1 MHFILEKRKEAKSA
15 AMKLIIPV
23 LDYPFSYPFWKL
35 NNPDNTVFKNFS
47 KEKWDFFFYPD
58 MQYFDH

>member
-1 MHFILEKRKEAKSA
+1 
-15 AMKLIIPV
+15 MKLIIPV

-58 MQYFDH
+58 IQYFDH